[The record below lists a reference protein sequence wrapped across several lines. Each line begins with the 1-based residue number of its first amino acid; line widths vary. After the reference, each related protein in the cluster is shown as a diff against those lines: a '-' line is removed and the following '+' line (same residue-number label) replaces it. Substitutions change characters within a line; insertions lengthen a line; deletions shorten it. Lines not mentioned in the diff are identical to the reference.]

1 MSLMDYFAIHVVPKL
16 YRGKGAFHPSETGQL
31 TETVSCVRE
40 YDVNIFFI
48 RKGNTLIAIDSGY
61 KNHHAL
67 LPGCKKIGI
76 DPKAVQALFL
86 THADPDHAGGLDIRC
101 ENCFINAEIY
111 LGEIEENYLT
121 NTVYRKKIGP
131 FGLKNSVKIKDNYH
145 LLKDGQSV
153 SVGDLTIQPFLV
165 PGHTLGHL
173 MYLIDNELLFTGDS
187 IALNQ
192 DGGWCFF
199 DLFNYN
205 SEMNIESLK
214 ALKEK
219 LDLNRI
225 KYVFTSHNGFT
236 DKAKVVFAH
245 VDVIPQ
251 WNEKGF
257 IFDKTAPYDC
267 FADLKKIV

>member
-1 MSLMDYFAIHVVPKL
+1 M
-16 YRGKGAFHPSETGQL
+16 
-31 TETVSCVRE
+31 
-40 YDVNIFFI
+40 
-48 RKGNTLIAIDSGY
+48 
-61 KNHHAL
+61 
-67 LPGCKKIGI
+67 
-76 DPKAVQALFL
+76 
-86 THADPDHAGGLDIRC
+86 
-101 ENCFINAEIY
+101 
-111 LGEIEENYLT
+111 
-121 NTVYRKKIGP
+121 
-131 FGLKNSVKIKDNYH
+131 KIKDNYH
-145 LLKDGQSV
+145 LLKDGQTV

-205 SEMNIESLK
+205 SKINIESLK
-214 ALKEK
+214 ALKGK

-236 DKAKVVFAH
+236 DKAKAVFAP

-267 FADLKKIV
+267 FAD

>member
-1 MSLMDYFAIHVVPKL
+1 MHFV
-16 YRGKGAFHPSETGQL
+16 F
-31 TETVSCVRE
+31 
-40 YDVNIFFI
+40 
-48 RKGNTLIAIDSGY
+48 
-61 KNHHAL
+61 
-67 LPGCKKIGI
+67 
-76 DPKAVQALFL
+76 
-86 THADPDHAGGLDIRC
+86 
-101 ENCFINAEIY
+101 
-111 LGEIEENYLT
+111 
-121 NTVYRKKIGP
+121 
-131 FGLKNSVKIKDNYH
+131 
-145 LLKDGQSV
+145 
-153 SVGDLTIQPFLV
+153 VGDLTIQPFLV
-165 PGHTLGHL
+165 LGHTLGHL

-236 DKAKVVFAH
+236 DKVKAVFAH
-245 VDVIPQ
+245 VDVILK

-257 IFDKTAPYDC
+257 IFDKTALYDC
-267 FADLKKIV
+267 FAD